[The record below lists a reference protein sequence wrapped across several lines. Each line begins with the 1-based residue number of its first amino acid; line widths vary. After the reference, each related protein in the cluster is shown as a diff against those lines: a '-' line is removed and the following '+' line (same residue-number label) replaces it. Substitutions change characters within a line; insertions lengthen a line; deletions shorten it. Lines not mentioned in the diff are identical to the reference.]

1 MLDFLFESLYNEV
14 KTGQKGK
21 DAMKWM
27 IASDLHGSAYYC
39 KKMVEAFEREGADR
53 LLMLG
58 DLLYH
63 GPRNDLPR
71 DYAPKEVIPMLNGLK
86 NKLCCVRGNCEAEVD
101 QMVLG
106 FPVMADYCILPA
118 GEKLIYATHGHIYN
132 VKNPPPLAEGDIL
145 LHGHTHV
152 PAWTEF
158 GQGNVYLN
166 PGSLSIPK
174 ENSPH
179 SYMIFEDGVFYW
191 KDVDTGEIYHTR
203 VL

>member
-39 KKMVEAFEREGADR
+39 KKMVEAFERERADR

-132 VKNPPPLAEGDIL
+132 VKNPLPLAEGDIL

-191 KDVDTGEIYHTR
+191 KDVDTGEIYHTC

>member
-1 MLDFLFESLYNEV
+1 
-14 KTGQKGK
+14 
-21 DAMKWM
+21 MKWM

-39 KKMVEAFEREGADR
+39 RKMLEAFEREGADR
-53 LLMLG
+53 LFLLG

-86 NKLCCVRGNCEAEVD
+86 NKLCCVRGNCDAEVD
-101 QMVLG
+101 QMVLE
-106 FPVMADYCILPA
+106 FPVLADYAVLPV
-118 GEKLIYATHGHIYN
+118 GQRLIYATHGHIYHVN
-132 VKNPPPLAEGDIL
+132 NLPPLAPGDVL

-158 GQGNVYLN
+158 GQGNLYLN
-166 PGSLSIPK
+166 PGSVSIPK

-179 SYMIFEDGVFYW
+179 SYMTLEGNTMQWKELESSAVFHEL
-191 KDVDTGEIYHTR
+191 T
-203 VL
+203 L